1 MSSILHNGADE
12 ETSRPDV
19 LVHVAANVRRLR
31 KASGLSQQALAEAAG
46 VSRRMLV
53 SIERGDVNV
62 SLTTLDRL
70 AEALGVIFH
79 VLVQPPET
87 EDSAYIDEIA
97 WAGRSPESYGRL
109 LASKATNEVEL
120 WRWQLAP
127 SERYASEPDANGWHE
142 MIVVVEGTLM
152 LRIGEQEL
160 TLQEGEFH
168 VFPSDQ
174 PYAYCNESEAT
185 VGFIRNVL
193 H

>member
-142 MIVVVEGTLM
+142 MIVVVEGTLT
-152 LRIGEQEL
+152 LRVGEQEL
-160 TLQEGEFH
+160 TLKEGEFH

>member
-1 MSSILHNGADE
+1 MSSILHNGAGE
-12 ETSRPDV
+12 ENSRPDV

-31 KASGLSQQALAEAAG
+31 QAAGLSQQALAEAAG

-53 SIERGDVNV
+53 SVERGDVNV
-62 SLTTLDRL
+62 SLATLDRL

-87 EDSAYIDEIA
+87 EDSAHIDEIA
-97 WAGRSPESYGRL
+97 WAGHSPQSHGRL
-109 LASKATNEVEL
+109 LASKAAREVEL

-127 SERYASEPDANGWHE
+127 GERYDSEADPAGWHE
-142 MIVVVEGTLM
+142 MIVVVEGTLT
-152 LRIGEQEL
+152 LRIGEQVL
-160 TLQEGEFH
+160 TLAEGEFH
-168 VFPSDQ
+168 VYPSDQ
-174 PYAYCNESEAT
+174 AYAYCNEGEVP

>member
-1 MSSILHNGADE
+1 MSSILHNGGGE

-31 KASGLSQQALAEAAG
+31 QAAGLSQQALAEAAG

-87 EDSAYIDEIA
+87 EDSAYIDEVA
-97 WAGRSPESYGRL
+97 WAGRSPQSYGRL
-109 LASKATNEVEL
+109 LASKATREVEL

-127 SERYASEPDANGWHE
+127 GERYASEPDADGWHE
-142 MIVVVEGTLM
+142 MIVVVEGTLT
-152 LRIGEQEL
+152 LRIGDETR
-160 TLQEGEFH
+160 TLVEGEFH

-174 PYAYCNESEAT
+174 PYAYSNEGEDT
-185 VGFIRNVL
+185 LRFIRNVL

>member
-1 MSSILHNGADE
+1 MSSILHNGSGE
-12 ETSRPDV
+12 ESSRPDV

-31 KASGLSQQALAEAAG
+31 QAAGLSQQALAEAAG

-53 SIERGDVNV
+53 NVERGDVNV

-87 EDSAYIDEIA
+87 EDSAYIDEVA
-97 WAGRSPESYGRL
+97 WAGKSPESYGRL
-109 LASKATNEVEL
+109 LASKATREVEL

-127 SERYASEPDANGWHE
+127 GECYASEPDSDGWHE
-142 MIVVVEGTLM
+142 MIVVVEGTLT
-152 LRIGEQEL
+152 LRIGDETR
-160 TLQEGEFH
+160 TLAEGEFH

-174 PYAYCNESEAT
+174 PYAYCNQGEAT
-185 VGFIRNVL
+185 LRFIRNVL